1 MNFPLPDILTRNN
14 LPIATTYISVP
25 EYLNQNVL
33 IDAEKLIRFNGLTTE
48 DGDDLMVDDLLDNYI
63 DTSESRLRRVASRQ
77 ERVETRRRAKALRR
91 NSGI

>member
-25 EYLNQNVL
+25 EYLNQSVL

-63 DTSESRLRRVASRQ
+63 DSSESRLRRVASRQ